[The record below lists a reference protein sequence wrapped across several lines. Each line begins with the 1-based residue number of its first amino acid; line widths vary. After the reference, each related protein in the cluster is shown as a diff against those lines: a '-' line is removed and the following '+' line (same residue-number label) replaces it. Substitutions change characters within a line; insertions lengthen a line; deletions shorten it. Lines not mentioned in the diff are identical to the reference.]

1 MSNASVSSGADTPP
15 LSISD
20 TSSQSSGSQSS
31 IDLAR
36 LNVLLQ
42 NAANPAAGTGR
53 ARVRARARGHGHRRR
68 ISQARASRAS
78 VYETIEEEL
87 SGISNAPSPV
97 KAASPAVTRK
107 GEDQSLSRAAL
118 SFDGPEPDVEIVHWD
133 DEFGPT
139 LRKFYALKDEAQEI
153 VVESKRTWQ
162 DTPFSL
168 FAIQC
173 TISILNSVSSSDNY
187 LL

>member
-1 MSNASVSSGADTPP
+1 MSSASTSSGADTPP

-31 IDLAR
+31 IDISR
-36 LNVLLQ
+36 LSYLLQ
-42 NAANPAAGTGR
+42 QAANPSAGASR

-87 SGISNAPSPV
+87 SGMSNAPSPV
-97 KAASPAVTRK
+97 KAASPAVVKK
-107 GEDQSLSRAAL
+107 GGESSLSRVL
-118 SFDGPEPDVEIVHWD
+118 SSFDGPEPEVQIVEYD
-133 DEFGPT
+133 DRYGPT
-139 LRKFYALKDEAQEI
+139 LRKYFALKDEAHET
-153 VVESKRTWQ
+153 VVESKRLWQ

-168 FAIQC
+168 FATQC
-173 TISILNSVSSSDNY
+173 MYFYSLKSHF
-187 LL
+187 